1 MYLDDRNLKINQLNE
16 MVLIIRFSLYLKY
29 KVLKINA
36 NFFAERLVLHFINY
50 GECRKK
56 RKKYPA

>member
-1 MYLDDRNLKINQLNE
+1 MYLDDRNLKINQPNDK
-16 MVLIIRFSLYLKY
+16 VLVICFSLYLKY
-29 KVLKINA
+29 AVLKIN
-36 NFFAERLVLHFINY
+36 VHFCCRKNSFTFYNY